1 MKTQVLNWWISV
13 MDGEVEYPPGSFIAG
28 DVTSTL
34 VRIHLIPS
42 VSLFT
47 LLCRRLNF
55 KHCFIA
61 AFVYIFA
68 DILMAFTELKNS
80 TFICTVNILDSRGQ

>member
-1 MKTQVLNWWISV
+1 MNTPVLNYWISV
-13 MDGEVEYPPGSFIAG
+13 MYGELEYPPGSFIPE

-34 VRIHLIPS
+34 VPIHLIPS
-42 VSLFT
+42 VSLLTF
-47 LLCRRLNF
+47 LCRRLNF

-68 DILMAFTELKNS
+68 DMFDGLCRVAELH
-80 TFICTVNILDSRGQ
+80 IYMCGEHLG